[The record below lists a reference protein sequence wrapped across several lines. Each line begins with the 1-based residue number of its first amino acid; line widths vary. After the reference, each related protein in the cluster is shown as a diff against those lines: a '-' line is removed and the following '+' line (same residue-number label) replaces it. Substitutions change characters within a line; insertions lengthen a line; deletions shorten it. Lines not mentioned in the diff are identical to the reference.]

1 MERTYEDTIRYQELL
16 LGLPVGTLVSVVSA
30 IRALGR
36 PVQGSTVQ
44 IRTVETYNHPPPGC
58 LVYVY
63 PGHASVSLSLRAS
76 PRIFDTKPSDVY
88 GAGAYAS
95 VRPMAGVSALAE
107 TLTAFA
113 ADLEER
119 AKLRERVRY
128 RLPTEIAR
136 RDADVAHARNVA
148 VGVRALIPR
157 MLAGELPAVTPAPK
171 KARGP
176 AFVNM
181 DEEEDDDA

>member
-1 MERTYEDTIRYQELL
+1 MERTYEDTIRDQELL

-36 PVQGSTVQ
+36 PVQVSTVQ
-44 IRTVETYNHPPPGC
+44 IRTVETYNPPPPGC
-58 LVYVY
+58 LVYVH
-63 PGHASVSLSLRAS
+63 PGLASVSLSLRAS

-95 VRPMAGVSALAE
+95 VRPMAGVGALAE
-107 TLTAFA
+107 ILTAFA

-128 RLPTEIAR
+128 RLPTEIAK
-136 RDADVAHARNVA
+136 RDVDVDNARTVA

-157 MLAGELPAVTPAPK
+157 LLAGELPAVTPTPE
-171 KARGP
+171 KAHEP
-176 AFVNM
+176 VPSDLDA
-181 DEEEDDDA
+181 EEDDDA